1 MYYHFQ
7 MFVGYKE
14 QSNTVE
20 CGVLTLLNIC
30 RVINKQ
36 LAIESLE
43 NIQCL
48 RYWIAAE
55 V

>member
-1 MYYHFQ
+1 

-20 CGVLTLLNIC
+20 RGVLTLLNIC